1 MPQTRC
7 LNCEAVLP
15 DEARFCAACSQRADT
30 TRLTMGDML
39 RESMHSFLNVERG
52 PVAMLRGLLTRPGGM
67 ARDYVDGR
75 RRRYYGP
82 FATLVVMAGATALI
96 VNAAGF
102 EMLAHD
108 GFGAAPTDI
117 LQRHFNL
124 LLLVQ
129 LPLLGAACAVV
140 FRADSL
146 TLPEHMV
153 LVAYTLS
160 MRTIAVMPTIPLAL
174 MVNASAAPTAS
185 QVTGFWVLW
194 YLYFAW
200 AASQFYAG
208 PRIATFCKGLGAA
221 LLGHMALVALVR
233 LGTAASAGAIALWGR
248 HFS

>member
-7 LNCEAVLP
+7 LNCETVLP
-15 DEARFCAACSQRADT
+15 DQAHFCAACSQRADT
-30 TRLTMGDML
+30 TRLTSVDML

-67 ARDYVDGR
+67 ARDYVHGR

-82 FATLVVMAGATALI
+82 FATLVVLVGAASLMVNVAGY
-96 VNAAGF
+96 G
-102 EMLAHD
+102 MLAHD
-108 GFGAAPTDI
+108 GYGAAPTDL

-140 FRADSL
+140 FRSDSL

-160 MRTIAVMPTIPLAL
+160 LRTIVLMLTIPLAL
-174 MVNASAAPTAS
+174 MVNATAAPTPA
-185 QVTGFWVLW
+185 QVNGFWVAW
-194 YLYFAW
+194 YRYFAW
-200 AASQFYAG
+200 ATTQFYAG
-208 PRIATFCKGLGAA
+208 RKVVTFFKGLAVA
-221 LLGHMALVALVR
+221 LLAHAALVALVR
-233 LGTAASAGAIALWGR
+233 LGTMAIVGVIALWGR
-248 HFS
+248 HVT